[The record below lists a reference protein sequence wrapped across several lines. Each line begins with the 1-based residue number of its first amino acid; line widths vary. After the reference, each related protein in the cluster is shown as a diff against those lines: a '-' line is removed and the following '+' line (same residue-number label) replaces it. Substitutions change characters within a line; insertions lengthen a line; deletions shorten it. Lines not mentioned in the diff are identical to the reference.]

1 MNQCCGAHFLGTKPT
16 LSLTLLKIILNMV
29 YKITFVVNEHQNKLE
44 MGFWKHTLLILSS
57 VFCKNQE
64 QHLTPPQ
71 YYLYYNKY
79 NYANTL
85 FSQISHPFFWYLV
98 KFLKMMSFFSTFN
111 VLGLSEP
118 NNQFWL
124 EKLIYCIK

>member
-1 MNQCCGAHFLGTKPT
+1 
-16 LSLTLLKIILNMV
+16 MV
-29 YKITFVVNEHQNKLE
+29 FKITFVINEHQNKPE
-44 MGFWKHTLLILSS
+44 MRFWKHTLLILSS

-85 FSQISHPFFWYLV
+85 FSQISQAFFWYLV
-98 KFLKMMSFFSTFN
+98 KFLKIMSFFQ
-111 VLGLSEP
+111 LSM
-118 NNQFWL
+118 F
-124 EKLIYCIK
+124 